1 MKSLYSALVDFES
14 RCSSH
19 YVGLGINLMLYYPE
33 SEFSLGTIAAL
44 CCAVKPFIIHV
55 VPFADDSTSPSSFVS
70 SSPSPLS
77 RLSRNIIS
85 GDHQRPDCR
94 RHRWVGRVDRQKK
107 ATRLSVF
114 PSVCRR
120 YGAVVG
126 GLNDLF
132 LHHSSF
138 LPVVYP
144 FSLTPDLELAPTQR
158 GEHMVSSAG

>member
-1 MKSLYSALVDFES
+1 MLCGETIHYSRRSVRRRLDVAVVVRVIL
-14 RCSSH
+14 
-19 YVGLGINLMLYYPE
+19 P
-33 SEFSLGTIAAL
+33 FS
-44 CCAVKPFIIHV
+44 
-55 VPFADDSTSPSSFVS
+55 
-70 SSPSPLS
+70 SPLS